1 MAQENKLQ
9 LIDVNKFKILSY
21 FKKGNENQK
30 RFHREK
36 KKNMQV
42 KVSRNLFKKML
53 LNEKAEVTILK
64 TKMKMHQKKGKRQ
77 EIFEKKAQHT
87 LVFLG
92 EIILEKHPEIA
103 NY

>member
-42 KVSRNLFKKML
+42 KVSRNLFKRKSGSDDIEDKDEDAS
-53 LNEKAEVTILK
+53 EKRK
-64 TKMKMHQKKGKRQ
+64 TSRN
-77 EIFEKKAQHT
+77 
-87 LVFLG
+87 L
-92 EIILEKHPEIA
+92 
-103 NY
+103 